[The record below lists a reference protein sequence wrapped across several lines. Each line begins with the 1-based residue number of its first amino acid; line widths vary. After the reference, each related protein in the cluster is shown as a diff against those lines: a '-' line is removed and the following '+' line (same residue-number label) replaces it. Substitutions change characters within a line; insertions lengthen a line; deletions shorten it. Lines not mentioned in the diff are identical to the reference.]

1 MPCQY
6 TKMKIKVIESGSKG
20 NCTIILLDFISIIID
35 IGISYKKLATELD
48 KLNIKDVTALL
59 ITHNHK
65 DHIAGLSTFLKKTD
79 TKVFIPKK
87 MFESIKQEVK
97 ELTEDRCVFLDDED
111 KILNVDIELLHTSHD
126 APYSVGYIIKYD
138 NKELVYITDTGYLN
152 RKVLNKIINKDIYI
166 IESNHD
172 EKMLMD
178 GPYPRFLKE
187 RVISDYGHLS
197 NQTTSKYL
205 KKVIGEKTKYIVLAH
220 LSETNNTEEVALST
234 INNYISNIEIIV
246 ASQTKGTPL
255 IEV

>member
-1 MPCQY
+1 
-6 TKMKIKVIESGSKG
+6 
-20 NCTIILLDFISIIID
+20 
-35 IGISYKKLATELD
+35 
-48 KLNIKDVTALL
+48 
-59 ITHNHK
+59 
-65 DHIAGLSTFLKKTD
+65 
-79 TKVFIPKK
+79 
-87 MFESIKQEVK
+87 
-97 ELTEDRCVFLDDED
+97 
-111 KILNVDIELLHTSHD
+111 
-126 APYSVGYIIKYD
+126 
-138 NKELVYITDTGYLN
+138 
-152 RKVLNKIINKDIYI
+152 
-166 IESNHD
+166 
-172 EKMLMD
+172 MLMD